1 MRNRFL
7 RLVAALALTSAGA
20 NAQTASEPT
29 PQADTPKA
37 SAPGSALPGAPATA
51 PAAIV
56 PEADLAN
63 QVDVGV
69 RGTIFGDNSDRA
81 RFQRYRDLGN
91 GAFLDRFRF
100 TRQTDQWLFNAQ
112 ADNVGYLDQ
121 RFSSAFNAY
130 GKVKASFEWNQIPLF
145 YSQDTRTPYT
155 STTPGVLRLDAAL
168 PLGVQNKTLTLA
180 DVAAAAAPFDMRM
193 KRDVADFKLTYS
205 MTKDL
210 DVNVTAKNTTKNG
223 QQPWGATFGFSDA
236 VEVPVPVDH
245 RTTDL
250 GANLEWSNGPALLR
264 LGYDGS
270 FFRNNISTLVWDNPI
285 IGVDS
290 ATAGPSQGRM
300 ALWPNSDVNTGS
312 ITGSIT
318 LPARSRATA
327 YVSIGNWSQNDP
339 LIPFTIN
346 SQLPVI
352 PLDRTTADAKAVVTA
367 TNVNFTSRPTSMV
380 WFSVRY
386 RSYDFDNQTPV
397 FHVANT
403 VGYDTAVE
411 SFAPGSTSPYSY
423 SRRTLDADVSLTPIT
438 YAAFRVGY
446 TREVDDQT
454 FRSFAT
460 TTQDTVRA
468 SIDATGVR
476 WLTLR
481 AVYEHAKR
489 VGSGLDEQTLDDIGE
504 QISLRQFDI
513 SDLTSDRF
521 STILMV
527 TPMSQLSFNASIS
540 AGREDRPATAFGLRS
555 NDNTS
560 YSVGFDFVPRDP
572 VSLGLNYT
580 YESYDALQGS
590 REANPGVQFN
600 DPTRDWTTDGTDK
613 VHTLTASAD
622 FLKAIPRTE
631 MRFAYDYSRAQSV
644 YVYGLAPNTTLPPV
658 VQLPPVLNQLQRAT
672 ADVRYH
678 LTRHVA
684 VGLAY
689 WFDKYDVNDFALG
702 PATLNTLAQPSFLIL
717 GYVFRPYTAQTVMG
731 RLTYLW

>member
-1 MRNRFL
+1 MRNCFL
-7 RLVAALALTSAGA
+7 RMVAALVLTSAGA
-20 NAQTASEPT
+20 KAQTAREST
-29 PQADTPKA
+29 PPPDAQKV
-37 SAPGSALPGAPATA
+37 SAP
-51 PAAIV
+51 
-56 PEADLAN
+56 ADLAN

-69 RGTIFGDNSDRA
+69 RGTIFGDNSDSA

-100 TRQTDQWLFNAQ
+100 TKHTDQWLFNAQ
-112 ADNVGYLDQ
+112 ADNVGYRDQ

-130 GKVKASFEWNQIPLF
+130 GKIKASFEWNQIPLF

-155 STTPGVLRLDAAL
+155 SATPGVLRLDSAL
-168 PLGVQNKTLTLA
+168 PLGVQKKTFTLA
-180 DVAAAAAPFDMRM
+180 NVAAAAVPFDMRM
-193 KRDVADFKLTYS
+193 KRNMADFKLVYS
-205 MTKDL
+205 VTKDL

-223 QQPWGATFGFSDA
+223 QQEWGATFGFGDA

-245 RTTDL
+245 RTTEL

-270 FFRNNISTLVWDNPI
+270 FFRNNISTLVWDNPT

-290 ATAGPSQGRM
+290 ATAGPAAGRM

-312 ITGSIT
+312 LTGSIT

-327 YVSIGNWSQNDP
+327 YVSIGNWTQNDP

-352 PLDRTTADAKAVVTA
+352 PLDRTTAGAKAVVTA
-367 TNVNFTSRPTSMV
+367 TNFAFSSRPTSMV

-403 VGYDTAVE
+403 VSYDTSA
-411 SFAPGSTSPYSY
+411 APYAFGGTSPYGY
-423 SRRTLDADVSLTPIT
+423 KRQTFDADASLTPIP

-454 FRSFAT
+454 FRSVAT
-460 TTQDTVRA
+460 TTQDTERA
-468 SIDATGVR
+468 SIDATGVS

-481 AVYEHAKR
+481 AVYEHAR
-489 VGSGLDEQTLDDIGE
+489 RTGSGLDEQTLDTIGE
-504 QISLRQFDI
+504 QVSLRQFDI

-527 TPMSQLSFNASIS
+527 TPISRLSFNASIS
-540 AGREDRPATAFGLRS
+540 VGREDRPATAFGLRS
-555 NDNTS
+555 NDSNS
-560 YSVGFDFVPRDP
+560 YSAGFDLVPRDT
-572 VSLGLNYT
+572 VSLGVNYT
-580 YESYDALQGS
+580 YESYTALQAS
-590 REANPGVQFN
+590 REANPGAQFN
-600 DPTRDWTTDGTDK
+600 DPTRDWTTDGRDT

-622 FLKAIPRTE
+622 LLKAIPRTDI
-631 MRFAYDYSRAQSV
+631 RFAYDYSRAQSV

-672 ADVRYH
+672 TDVRYH

-689 WFDKYDVNDFALG
+689 WFDTYDVNDFALG
-702 PATLNTLAQPSFLIL
+702 PATLNTLAQPSFLML
-717 GYVFRPYTAQTVMG
+717 GYVFRPYTAQTVLG
-731 RLTYLW
+731 RVTYLW

>member
-1 MRNRFL
+1 MRNRLL
-7 RLVAALALTSAGA
+7 RMIAALVLTSAGA
-20 NAQTASEPT
+20 RAQNASEST
-29 PQADTPKA
+29 PPPDTQKA
-37 SAPGSALPGAPATA
+37 SAPASTPASASAS
-51 PAAIV
+51 V
-56 PEADLAN
+56 PEGDLAN

-69 RGTIFGDNSDRA
+69 RGTVFGDNSDQA

-100 TRQTDQWLFNAQ
+100 TKQTDQWLFNAQ
-112 ADNVGYLDQ
+112 ADHVGYLDQ

-155 STTPGVLRLDAAL
+155 SPTPGVLLIDNAL
-168 PLGVQNKTLTLA
+168 QLGIQNKKLTLA
-180 DVAAAAAPFDMRM
+180 DVAAAATPFDMRM
-193 KRDVADFKLTYS
+193 KRDVADFKLAYS
-205 MTKDL
+205 VTKDL

-236 VEVPVPVDH
+236 VEIPVPVDH
-245 RTTDL
+245 RTTEL

-312 ITGSIT
+312 VTGSVT

-327 YVSIGNWSQNDP
+327 YVSLGNWTQNDP
-339 LIPFTIN
+339 LIPFSIN

-367 TNVNFTSRPTSMV
+367 TNFSFTSRPTNMV

-386 RSYDFDNQTPV
+386 RSYDFDNRTPV

-403 VGYDTAVE
+403 VSYDTTA
-411 SFAPGSTSPYSY
+411 APYAFGGTSPYSY
-423 SRRTLDADVSLTPIT
+423 TRHTFDADASLTPIT

-454 FRSFAT
+454 FRSVAT
-460 TTQDTVRA
+460 TTTDTERA
-468 SIDATGVR
+468 SIDATGVS

-489 VGSGLDEQTLDDIGE
+489 TGSGLDEQTLDTIGK
-504 QISLRQFDI
+504 QVSLRQF
-513 SDLTSDRF
+513 S
-521 STILMV
+521 
-527 TPMSQLSFNASIS
+527 
-540 AGREDRPATAFGLRS
+540 PATGFRRS
-555 NDNTS
+555 
-560 YSVGFDFVPRDP
+560 
-572 VSLGLNYT
+572 
-580 YESYDALQGS
+580 
-590 REANPGVQFN
+590 
-600 DPTRDWTTDGTDK
+600 
-613 VHTLTASAD
+613 
-622 FLKAIPRTE
+622 
-631 MRFAYDYSRAQSV
+631 
-644 YVYGLAPNTTLPPV
+644 
-658 VQLPPVLNQLQRAT
+658 
-672 ADVRYH
+672 
-678 LTRHVA
+678 
-684 VGLAY
+684 
-689 WFDKYDVNDFALG
+689 
-702 PATLNTLAQPSFLIL
+702 
-717 GYVFRPYTAQTVMG
+717 
-731 RLTYLW
+731 

>member
-1 MRNRFL
+1 MRHRLL
-7 RLVAALALTSAGA
+7 RMIAALVLTSAGA
-20 NAQTASEPT
+20 KAQTVTDST
-29 PQADTPKA
+29 PPPDTPPASGQAGAPA
-37 SAPGSALPGAPATA
+37 SAPAVVP
-51 PAAIV
+51 AIV
-56 PEADLAN
+56 PEGDLAN

-69 RGTIFGDNSDRA
+69 RGTIFGNNSDQA

-100 TRQTDQWLFNAQ
+100 TKHTDQWLFNAQ

-155 STTPGVLRLDAAL
+155 STMPGVLRLDAAL
-168 PLGVQNKTLTLA
+168 PLGVQDKTLTLA
-180 DVAAAAAPFDMRM
+180 DVAAAAVPFDMRM

-223 QQPWGATFGFSDA
+223 QQPWGATFGLSDA

-312 ITGSIT
+312 ITGAIT
-318 LPARSRATA
+318 LPARSRASA
-327 YVSIGNWSQNDP
+327 YVSVGNWTQNDP

-367 TNVNFTSRPTSMV
+367 TNFNFTSRPTSMV

-403 VGYDTAVE
+403 VSYDTTA
-411 SFAPGSTSPYSY
+411 APYAYGGTSPYSY
-423 SRRTLDADVSLTPIT
+423 KRQTVDADLSLTPIPYT
-438 YAAFRVGY
+438 AFRVGY
-446 TREVDDQT
+446 TRELDDQT
-454 FRSFAT
+454 FRTFAS
-460 TTQDTVRA
+460 TTQDTERA
-468 SIDATGVR
+468 SIDATGIS

-489 VGSGLDEQTLDDIGE
+489 TGSGLDEQTLDTIGE
-504 QISLRQFDI
+504 QVSLRQFDI
-513 SDLTSDRF
+513 SDFTSDRF

-560 YSVGFDFVPRDP
+560 YSVGFDYVPRDP

-622 FLKAIPRTE
+622 FLKAIPKTD

-678 LTRHVA
+678 LTPHVA
-684 VGLAY
+684 VGLSY

-702 PATLNTLAQPSFLIL
+702 PATLNTLAQPSFLML
-717 GYVFRPYTAQTVMG
+717 GYVFRPYTAQTMMG
-731 RLTYLW
+731 RVTYLW